1 MTAIVGFIGLGIMGG
16 PMARNLARAGFHV
29 QAFDLRSDAI
39 QMAVNSGAKAAK
51 SVSDA
56 VVGAEF
62 VITMLPN
69 SEHVLDV
76 MLGDN
81 DIFEKLDP
89 NGLYIDMS
97 TIAPTV
103 TDQLAQEMHAH
114 GFSMIDAPVGRQS
127 SNAEQGTLLIMVG
140 GEKTDIDRAMPLF
153 EIMGSD
159 IVHCGAVGNGS
170 RMKIVN
176 NYMSITLN
184 ALTAEALNLA
194 DVSGLNRELVCNV
207 LLGTVAGQGHL
218 STTYPV
224 KVLQGDLT
232 PGFPIDLANKDLGL
246 ALDFAS
252 GLEAPVKT
260 GEASK
265 DYYDTASARS
275 LGRNDWTSIY
285 KMIRESDRQPK

>member
-1 MTAIVGFIGLGIMGG
+1 MTDTVAFIGLGIMGG
-16 PMARNLARAGFHV
+16 PMARNLASAGFHV
-29 QAFDLRSDAI
+29 QAFDLRSNAI
-39 QMAVNSGAKAAK
+39 EMAVNSGAKAAK
-51 SVSDA
+51 SAGDA

-81 DIFEKLDP
+81 KVLEKLDP
-89 NGLYIDMS
+89 SSLYIDMS

-103 TDQLAQEMHAH
+103 TDQLAEEMNAR

-140 GEKTDIDRAMPLF
+140 GEDANIDRAMPLF
-153 EIMGSD
+153 NTMGSD
-159 IVHCGAVGNGS
+159 IVHCGAVGSGS

-184 ALTAEALNLA
+184 ALTAETLNLA
-194 DVSGLNRELVCNV
+194 EASGLNRELVCSV

-218 STTYPV
+218 STTYPA

-252 GLEAPVKT
+252 GLETPVST
-260 GEASK
+260 GKASK

-275 LGRNDWTSIY
+275 FGQNDWTSLY
-285 KMIRESDRQPK
+285 KMMRESDRQPE